1 MTELREQVKDISSE
15 SQRFFDD
22 AQERAAEIY
31 SLSKDFVRENQT
43 LVMVGAG
50 VTIGL
55 VGFLLGRASKSD

>member
-1 MTELREQVKDISSE
+1 MAEIREHLKDISSE
-15 SQRFFDD
+15 SQRFIDD

-31 SLSKDFVRENQT
+31 GLSKDFVRENQT

-50 VTIGL
+50 VAIGL

>member
-1 MTELREQVKDISSE
+1 MPELRDQIKDISSE

-43 LVMVGAG
+43 MVMVGAG
-50 VTIGL
+50 VAVGL
-55 VGFLLGRASKSD
+55 IGFLLGRASKSD

>member
-1 MTELREQVKDISSE
+1 MTELREHIKDISSE

-31 SLSKDFVRENQT
+31 GLSKDFVRENET

-50 VTIGL
+50 AAIGL
-55 VGFLLGRASKSD
+55 IGFLLGRASKSK